1 MTTRSTD
8 SQESTWPSPHAAG
21 KLNKEDAL
29 SYLARIN
36 LPSSLIDSS
45 PSLELLRQLQSAHI
59 LSVPFESTS
68 VHIKNWHDDEAE
80 IELGGGETVPLA
92 KAGFRHIV
100 ELNRGGYCFL
110 LNGTYPSLLRW
121 FGFRVSEV
129 LAKVNMI
136 RKEVELH
143 GVDWEALSHQ

>member
-1 MTTRSTD
+1 MTTPSPD